1 MTIRDVTN
9 ILEEWA
15 PLPYAED
22 FDNVGLLVGDN
33 SSKLTNIL
41 VTHDALEN
49 VVQEAIDKNCNLI
62 VCFHPILFSGIKRI
76 TGSNYVERAVVKA
89 IKNNIAIY
97 ALHTALDNVSY
108 GVNYGMAN
116 ALGLIDTEILIPK
129 KEHIKKLVTYTP
141 HNSLDSIKEAL
152 FKAGAGQIGNYDQ
165 CSFGVSGEGTFR
177 ASANANPTIGAIG
190 VQHKESETQLHI
202 TYEKHHE
209 SKIIRTLF
217 SNHPYEEVAYEI
229 TSLQNNL
236 QNVGLGMVG
245 NLEEAI
251 NESDFLKLVKETFK
265 TGGIR
270 HSEFIGKPIK
280 KVAVLGGSGAFGISQ
295 AIRSG
300 ADIYITAD
308 LKYHDYY
315 KAEKRILLADI
326 GHFESERFTK
336 NIIASY
342 LTEKIRNFA
351 VVLSEENTNPINYL

>member
-22 FDNVGLLVGDN
+22 FDNVGLLVGDA
-33 SSKLTNIL
+33 SSRLTNIL
-41 VTHDALEN
+41 VTHDALES

-62 VCFHPILFSGIKRI
+62 VCFHPILFSGLKKI
-76 TGSNYVERAVVKA
+76 TGSNYVEKSILKA
-89 IKNNIAIY
+89 IKNDIAIY

-108 GVNYGMAN
+108 GVNYGMAK
-116 ALGLIDTEILIPK
+116 ALDLIDTQILIPK
-129 KEHIKKLVTYTP
+129 KEHIHKLVTYVP
-141 HNSLDSIKEAL
+141 HASLEKVKEAL

-165 CSFGVSGEGTFR
+165 CSFGVSGEGSFR
-177 ASANANPTIGAIG
+177 ASKNANPAIGSIG
-190 VQHKESETQLHI
+190 VQHKEPETQLHI
-202 TYEKHHE
+202 TYEKHFE
-209 SKIIRTLF
+209 SKILKSLF
-217 SNHPYEEVAYEI
+217 TNHPYEEVAYEI
-229 TSLQNNL
+229 TTLQNNL
-236 QNVGLGMVG
+236 QNVGMGMVG
-245 NLEEAI
+245 HLKNPIPEV
-251 NESDFLKLVKETFK
+251 DFLKLVKKIFK

-270 HSEFIGKPIK
+270 HSELLNKPIT

-295 AIRSG
+295 AIRSN

-336 NIIASY
+336 NIIADY

-351 VVLSEENTNPINYL
+351 VVLSEQNTNPINYL

>member
-22 FDNVGLLVGDN
+22 FDNVGLLVGN
-33 SSKLTNIL
+33 ATSKVTNIL
-41 VTHDALEN
+41 VTHDALEH
-49 VVQEAIDKNCNLI
+49 VVQEAIDENCNLI

-76 TGSNYVERAVVKA
+76 TGANYVEKAIIKA
-89 IKNNIAIY
+89 IKNDIAIY

-108 GVNYGMAN
+108 GVNYGMAK
-116 ALGLIDTEILIPK
+116 ALDLADTQILIPK
-129 KEHIKKLVTYTP
+129 KEHIRKLVTYVP
-141 HNSLDSIKEAL
+141 HHSLEDIKEVL

-177 ASANANPTIGAIG
+177 ASKNANPTIGSIG
-190 VQHKESETQLHI
+190 VQHKEPETQLHV

-209 SKIIRTLF
+209 ATILKALF

-229 TSLQNNL
+229 TTLQNNL
-236 QNVGLGMVG
+236 QNVGLGMIG
-245 NLEEAI
+245 TLKEPISEI
-251 NESDFLKLVKETFK
+251 DFLKHVKETFK
-265 TGGIR
+265 SGGIR
-270 HSEFIGKPIK
+270 HSEFLNKPIK

-336 NIIASY
+336 NIIADY

-351 VVLSEENTNPINYL
+351 VVLSKENTNPINYL

>member
-1 MTIRDVTN
+1 MTIGDVTN

-15 PLPYAED
+15 PLSYAED
-22 FDNVGLLVGDN
+22 FDNVGLLVGDS

-41 VTHDALEN
+41 VTHDALEQ

-62 VCFHPILFSGIKRI
+62 VCFHPILFSGIKKI
-76 TGSNYVERAVVKA
+76 TGSTYVEKSIVKA
-89 IKNNIAIY
+89 IKNDIAIY

-116 ALGLIDTEILIPK
+116 ALHLMDTKILIPK
-129 KEHIKKLVTYTP
+129 KEHINKLVTYAP
-141 HNSLDSIKEAL
+141 HTAIEPLKNAL

-165 CSFGVSGEGTFR
+165 CSFGVAGEGTFR
-177 ASANANPTIGAIG
+177 ASKNANPTIGTIG
-190 VQHKESETQLHI
+190 IQHKEAEIQLHI
-202 TYEKHHE
+202 TYQKHYE
-209 SKIIRTLF
+209 SKILKALF
-217 SNHPYEEVAYEI
+217 ENHPYEEVAYEI
-229 TSLQNNL
+229 TPLQNNL
-236 QNVGLGMVG
+236 QNVGLGMIG
-245 NLEEAI
+245 NLQKSISEM
-251 NESDFLKLVKETFK
+251 DFLELVKKIFK

-270 HSEFIGKPIK
+270 HSNLLGKPIK
-280 KVAVLGGSGAFGISQ
+280 KVAVLGGSGAFGIPQ
-295 AIRSG
+295 AIKNK

-315 KAEKRILLADI
+315 KAEGKILLADI